1 MDLHD
6 WNALLMTAPTRL
18 FTGRLVRC
26 IPLLTFQKGTPPSY
40 LFTSG
45 AINRCNP
52 SGIKT
57 LYAGEDRETALAE
70 YDSYYDKPEPQL
82 IYSADFTAG
91 AILDLGD
98 PATCGHFKLGVDD
111 FYKSFRLMPDTTP
124 LQRIGE
130 AVSAQMRITAIRFP
144 SNARHRRGEAGFNF
158 AVFPGA
164 IQPPDTLSI
173 LGDTGPLESWP

>member
-1 MDLHD
+1 MAPTD
-6 WNALLMTAPTRL
+6 WNALLRNAPTRP

-45 AINRCNP
+45 AINPCNP

-70 YDSYYDKPEPQL
+70 YDSYYGQPEPQL
-82 IYSADFTAG
+82 IYHAEFQAR

-98 PATCGHFKLGVDD
+98 PATCGHFQLGVDD
-111 FYKSFRLMPDTTP
+111 FYKSFLLVPDTTP
-124 LQRIGE
+124 GL
-130 AVSAQMRITAIRFP
+130 TY
-144 SNARHRRGEAGFNF
+144 
-158 AVFPGA
+158 
-164 IQPPDTLSI
+164 
-173 LGDTGPLESWP
+173 